1 MKNKLILVTV
11 VRKILNIFDTSVA
24 LFCVEL
30 DVKRHSVQFGWKWS
44 GCTCSNAP

>member
-11 VRKILNIFDTSVA
+11 VRKILNIFDTIVA

-30 DVKRHSVQFGWKWS
+30 DAKRHSVQFGWK
-44 GCTCSNAP
+44 

>member
-30 DVKRHSVQFGWKWS
+30 DVKRHSVQFGWKWR
-44 GCTCSNAP
+44 GCTRSNAP